1 MFKLRIT
8 FVDDKNSNKEL
19 QEFIN
24 ELENKYLII
33 NKSKIYKGRGD
44 SLYSNIY
51 LDVDNLN
58 KVKNEY

>member
-1 MFKLRIT
+1 MLKARIT
-8 FVDDKNSNKEL
+8 FVDDENGNQEL
-19 QEFIN
+19 QKFIN

-51 LDVDNLN
+51 LDV
-58 KVKNEY
+58 KEK